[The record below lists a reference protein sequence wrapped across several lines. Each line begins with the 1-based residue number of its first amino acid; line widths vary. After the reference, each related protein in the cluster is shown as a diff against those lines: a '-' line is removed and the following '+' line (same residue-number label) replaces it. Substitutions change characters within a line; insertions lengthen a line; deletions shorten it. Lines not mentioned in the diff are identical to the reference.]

1 MQKNTIHGQEILRSG
16 IIVLLVISVIVGLNV
31 IISVIG

>member
-1 MQKNTIHGQEILRSG
+1 MQNNTIQGQKILRNE